1 MVYGWKIMKKRFVS
15 DSRNDQPFLWKR
27 AKGWFFDQDASMMFT
42 KSVNVTGQSE
52 ESSAE
57 NGRSASLIKGQ
68 RKRERSKIRGVTSCS
83 HWKML
88 EIKAN
93 LDLKCVCELHLKWFL
108 IIESI
113 DHWNMRK
120 SHPSIKK
127 INIFTFQ
134 PANSLWQLVTEG
146 PGIPSSGVPSARTSG
161 WPAGSASSTTAD
173 PGPWDCWT
181 VDRKTQGHME
191 HGWNMDETN

>member
-1 MVYGWKIMKKRFVS
+1 MTNI
-15 DSRNDQPFLWKR
+15 DQPFLWKR

-42 KSVNVTGQSE
+42 KSVNITGQSD

-57 NGRSASLIKGQ
+57 NGRSASLITGQ

-134 PANSLWQLVTEG
+134 PAGQLSVATCHQGTRNSIQRCSECKNQRMASRECF
-146 PGIPSSGVPSARTSG
+146 IDDSRSGALGLLNFGQKNPRTHG
-161 WPAGSASSTTAD
+161 TWM
-173 PGPWDCWT
+173 
-181 VDRKTQGHME
+181 KY
-191 HGWNMDETN
+191 GWN